1 MGGGGGGRGGVQSG
15 LAHPNIVRVVGA
27 FHEEERLSIVM
38 EWVRGGDLFDAICRS
53 GAASAGGRRSP
64 SSFSLLSP
72 SAPFAGESTGLK
84 RRTERR
90 VGKERDRGW
99 DRGWAGG
106 VPENLTNSYFKSEL
120 GGGKGGGRVCALR
133 VESPR
138 ERGRGSA
145 WMWRR
150 EREGGRDGEG
160 EGERRVGK

>member
-1 MGGGGGGRGGVQSG
+1 MQSG

-120 GGGKGGGRVCALR
+120 GGGKGGGRVCAL
-133 VESPR
+133 ESNHR
-138 ERGRGSA
+138 ARGGGA
-145 WMWRR
+145 APGCGEGR
-150 EREGGRDGEG
+150 EREGGM
-160 EGERRVGK
+160 EREREREE